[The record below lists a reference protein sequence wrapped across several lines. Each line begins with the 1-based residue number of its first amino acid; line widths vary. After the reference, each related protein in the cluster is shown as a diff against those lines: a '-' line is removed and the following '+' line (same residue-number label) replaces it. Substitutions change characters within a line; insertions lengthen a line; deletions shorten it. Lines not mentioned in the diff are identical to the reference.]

1 MWTRCILRHL
11 SILLATL
18 LLGGLL
24 GATLVRIGPGFGV
37 DEQELDTRLHNE
49 SIHRIRQ
56 SRAGEKN
63 ILNYYVQF
71 ISGAFHGDLGVSH
84 SLGRPVS
91 ELFRERA
98 PVTFRWLLVGLAGG
112 WILGIALALPGAA
125 RGGLAFDLAATVLSG
140 LFLCMPVAAL
150 AILLIYVGGPG
161 PLAIAAV
168 VFPRIFRYS
177 RNLLSQAYNLPHVL
191 TARAKGLHG
200 TRILLFHVLP
210 NVAPQLLAL
219 AATSVSVALS
229 ATIPIEAICD
239 SPGIGQLAWQA
250 ALGRDLPVLVNVT
263 LLVTMVTLTMSSLS
277 DLAGR
282 AFSRSA
288 A

>member
-1 MWTRCILRHL
+1 M
-11 SILLATL
+11 
-18 LLGGLL
+18 
-24 GATLVRIGPGFGV
+24 
-37 DEQELDTRLHNE
+37 DEQELDTRLQNE

-63 ILNYYVQF
+63 ILNYYAQF
-71 ISGAFHGDLGVSH
+71 IAGALHGDLGVSH

-91 ELFRERA
+91 ELFRERV
-98 PVTFRWLLVGLAGG
+98 PVTFRWLLFGVSGG
-112 WILGIALALPGAA
+112 WLFGFALALPGAA
-125 RGGLAFDLAATVLSG
+125 RHGWAFELTGTIVSG

-150 AILLIYVGGPG
+150 AILLLYVGGPG

-200 TRILLFHVLP
+200 ARILFFHVLP
-210 NVAPQLLAL
+210 SVAPQLLAL
-219 AATSVSVALS
+219 AATSVSIALS

-263 LLVTMVTLTMSSLS
+263 LLVTLVTLTMTSLS

-282 AFSRSA
+282 AFLRSA